1 MYNPK
6 ELAVYIHWPYCK
18 SKCPYCDFYKQL
30 AHNVN
35 QGEIVAEYLEALR
48 RYHKLLPNRIV
59 KSVFFGG
66 GTPSLI
72 EPRYVAQIIDEI
84 SGLWQIADK
93 AEISLEANP
102 NSRFQTMFAD
112 LKNAGIN
119 RLSLGVQALNDKD
132 LRFLGRTHDLQTARL
147 CLQEV
152 VQTFSNHSADLI
164 YARPEQDIHKWQEE
178 LQEITAYGL
187 RHLSLYQLTIE
198 ENTFFARKG
207 VQALEDDKAVEMYDF
222 TRDFLDS
229 HGYPQYEV
237 SNFAPEG
244 FASIHNLTYWQGGDY
259 IGIGQSAHGR
269 LHLNGKMFA
278 TVYPFVDEE
287 LTPQERAEELLLMGL
302 RLTQGINKSD
312 FKQICGLDLSDII
325 NKEKLLQLKAMH
337 LVEETIEVLRVTY
350 DGFPLL
356 NKIIEELYV

>member
-1 MYNPK
+1 MYNPE

-30 AHNVN
+30 AHNVE
-35 QGEIVAEYLEALR
+35 QGKIVAEYLEALR
-48 RYHKLLPNRIV
+48 KYHELLPNRKI

-66 GTPSLI
+66 GTPSLL

-84 SGLWQIADK
+84 SGLWPMLDN

-112 LKNAGIN
+112 LKNAGVN
-119 RLSLGVQALNDKD
+119 RLSLGVQALNEAD
-132 LRFLGRTHDLQTARL
+132 LRFLGRTHNLQTARL

-152 VQTFSNHSADLI
+152 VQTFANHSADLI
-164 YARPEQDIHKWQEE
+164 YARPRQNLAEWETE
-178 LQEITAYGL
+178 LKEITAYGL

-198 ENTFFARKG
+198 ENTVFARKG
-207 VQALEDDKAVEMYDF
+207 VQALDDDKAAEMYDF

-237 SNFAPEG
+237 SNFAPDG
-244 FASIHNLTYWQGGDY
+244 FASVHNLTYWQGGDY

-269 LHLNGKMFA
+269 LHLGDKMLA

-325 NKEKLLQLKAMH
+325 NKEKAKQLQELQ
-337 LVEETIEVLRVTY
+337 LVEETAEVLRVTY
-350 DGFPLL
+350 KGFPLL
-356 NKIIEELYV
+356 NKIIEELCV